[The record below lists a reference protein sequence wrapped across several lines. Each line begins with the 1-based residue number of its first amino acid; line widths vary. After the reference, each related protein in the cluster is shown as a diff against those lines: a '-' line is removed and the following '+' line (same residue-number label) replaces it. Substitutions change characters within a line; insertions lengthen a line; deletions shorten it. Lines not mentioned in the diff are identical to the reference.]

1 MPAART
7 AQSRWCFYCCM
18 EYKERMKI
26 LTPPNRS
33 APMISRPM
41 PFFTF
46 LLALAVVVPTG
57 THAQIIRD
65 PAVKTGDAAEPGTA
79 LETGKQAQAEF
90 ERFRREHLPS
100 ARSGPPGQC
109 DETVGR
115 FCYWYSEKE
124 TVPHEPPTIGVRREA
139 LNAIL
144 DTLALRDPADRWI
157 SAQRVRYLTESMRFG
172 DALKAARECGT
183 GGWWCDILVG
193 FSLHMLG
200 EYRSADSVYASA
212 LTKMLPR
219 DRCAWRDISLLI
231 DDDTKQQYRRMP
243 CGDRARD
250 AFEDRA
256 WLLSKTLY
264 AMKGNDSR
272 TEWYA
277 RMTMA
282 LMMQDSAT
290 PNQFN
295 FDDDERELMLRFGWD
310 RAWATT
316 RSSDP
321 RTRQITMSIVGMEP
335 IPAYRIVPPGFV
347 LNNPPLSDSTNW
359 RLQLPPVIARYAPP
373 YAKTLKALEHQKAV
387 FKRGDSAMVIMA
399 YDARVTKEL
408 KDQKVTASLVIVP
421 ADAKRAYSVIVKD
434 APATGVL
441 TAKAPWGPVLMSA
454 ELTAPEKNAVARARY
469 GVSPPFAVGTRV
481 TLSDLLFYK
490 PYGSFPNSAEEA
502 APHAHPTER
511 LLANDK
517 LGVYW
522 EAYGTDPNGEKMN
535 ISLTVVQEVEESGFL
550 RRQAKALK
558 LSRESTPVSIT
569 VQDLSARGQNMSQRA
584 LELDIRTLKPGSYIV
599 QLEIEVA
606 GQYIV
611 RADHRIEIVNP

>member
-1 MPAART
+1 MIRRL
-7 AQSRWCFYCCM
+7 AQLSALALMF
-18 EYKERMKI
+18 
-26 LTPPNRS
+26 S
-33 APMISRPM
+33 APTEI
-41 PFFTF
+41 
-46 LLALAVVVPTG
+46 
-57 THAQIIRD
+57 HAQIIRD
-65 PAVKTGDAAEPGTA
+65 PSAKTGAAADPGSA
-79 LETGKQAQAEF
+79 LEMGKQAQADF
-90 ERFRREHLPS
+90 ERFRHEHLPA
-100 ARSGPPGQC
+100 ARSGAPGQC

-115 FCYWYSEKE
+115 FCYWYNERE
-124 TVPHEPPTIGVRREA
+124 TVPHEPATITARREA

-144 DTLALRDPADRWI
+144 DTLAHRDPADRWI
-157 SAQRVRYLTESMRFG
+157 SAQRVRYLVESERPG
-172 DALKAARECGT
+172 DALKAAQECGT
-183 GGWWCDILVG
+183 GGWWCDILIG

-200 EYRSADSVYASA
+200 EYRSADSVYAAA

-219 DRCAWRDISLLI
+219 DRCAWRDISMLI
-231 DDDTKQQYRRMP
+231 DDDTKQQYRRLP
-243 CGDRARD
+243 CGDKARD
-250 AFEDRA
+250 AFEDRV
-256 WLLSKTLY
+256 WLLAKTLY

-282 LMMQDSAT
+282 LMLQDAAT
-290 PNQFN
+290 PHQFG
-295 FDDDERELMLRFGWD
+295 FDDDERELMLRFGWA

-316 RSSDP
+316 RSADP
-321 RTRQITMSIVGMEP
+321 RQRGFSVVSMEP
-335 IPAYRIVPPGFV
+335 IPAYRMIPPGFV

-359 RLQLPPVIARYAPP
+359 RLQLPPVIARYAPS

-399 YDARVTKEL
+399 YDARVTREL
-408 KDQKVTASLVIVP
+408 KDQKVNAALVIVP
-421 ADAKRAYSVIVKD
+421 ADARRAYTVSMQD
-434 APATGVL
+434 APMTGVL

-454 ELTAPEKNAVARARY
+454 ELTSTEKSAVARARY

-511 LLANDK
+511 LRADDK

-535 ISLTVVQEVEESGFL
+535 ISLTVVKEVEESGFL

-558 LSRESTPVSIT
+558 LSREATPVSIT
-569 VQDLSARGQNMSQRA
+569 VQDLSARGQNLSQRA

>member
-1 MPAART
+1 MIRRL
-7 AQSRWCFYCCM
+7 AQ
-18 EYKERMKI
+18 
-26 LTPPNRS
+26 LS
-33 APMISRPM
+33 A
-41 PFFTF
+41 
-46 LLALAVVVPTG
+46 LALMFSASTEI
-57 THAQIIRD
+57 HAQIIRD
-65 PAVKTGDAAEPGTA
+65 PSAKTGAAADPGSA
-79 LETGKQAQAEF
+79 LETGKQAQADF
-90 ERFRREHLPS
+90 ERFRHEHLPA
-100 ARSGPPGQC
+100 ARSGAPGQC

-115 FCYWYSEKE
+115 FCYWYNERE
-124 TVPHEPPTIGVRREA
+124 TVPHEPATITARREA

-144 DTLALRDPADRWI
+144 DTLAHRDPADRWI
-157 SAQRVRYLTESMRFG
+157 SAQRVRYLVESERPG
-172 DALKAARECGT
+172 DALKAAQECGT
-183 GGWWCDILVG
+183 GGWWCDILIG

-200 EYRSADSVYASA
+200 EYRSADSVYAAA

-219 DRCAWRDISLLI
+219 DRCAWRDISMLI
-231 DDDTKQQYRRMP
+231 DDDTKQQYRRLP
-243 CGDRARD
+243 CGDKARD
-250 AFEDRA
+250 AFEDRV
-256 WLLSKTLY
+256 WLLAKTLY

-282 LMMQDSAT
+282 LMLQDAAT
-290 PNQFN
+290 PHQFG
-295 FDDDERELMLRFGWD
+295 FDDDERELMLRFGWA

-316 RSSDP
+316 RSADP
-321 RTRQITMSIVGMEP
+321 RQRGFSVVSMEP
-335 IPAYRIVPPGFV
+335 IPAYRMIPPGFV

-359 RLQLPPVIARYAPP
+359 RLQLPPVIARYAPS

-387 FKRGDSAMVIMA
+387 FRRGDSAMVIMA

-408 KDQKVTASLVIVP
+408 KDQKVNAALVIVP
-421 ADAKRAYSVIVKD
+421 ADARRAYMVSMKD
-434 APATGVL
+434 APMTGVL
-441 TAKAPWGPVLMSA
+441 TARAPWGPVLMSA
-454 ELTAPEKNAVARARY
+454 ELTSTEKSAVARARY

-511 LLANDK
+511 LRADDK

-535 ISLTVVQEVEESGFL
+535 ISLTVVKEVEESGFL

-558 LSRESTPVSIT
+558 LSREATPVSVT
-569 VQDLSARGQNMSQRA
+569 VQDLSARGQNLSQRA
-584 LELDIRTLKPGSYIV
+584 LELDIRTLTPGSYIV